1 MQKLSRQHVSSPHEV
16 HNWDYTPRFLL
27 SQATFNSGVDT
38 SFCSLIVPS
47 ENVTETRNQTEA
59 FQGITALKT
68 KTLQDNKHPAGINPV
83 NLADWVTEFTEKN
96 IQALKT
102 LTETYSA
109 HFQVKNQVSSTAAL
123 CL

>member
-109 HFQVKNQVSSTAAL
+109 HFQVRNKVSSTVAL

>member
-109 HFQVKNQVSSTAAL
+109 HFQVKNQVSSTVAL
-123 CL
+123 FL

>member
-1 MQKLSRQHVSSPHEV
+1 M

-109 HFQVKNQVSSTAAL
+109 HFQVKNQVSSTVAL
-123 CL
+123 FL

>member
-47 ENVTETRNQTEA
+47 ENVTETRNLTEA

-109 HFQVKNQVSSTAAL
+109 HFQVKNQVSSTVAL

>member
-83 NLADWVTEFTEKN
+83 NLADWVTESTEKN

-109 HFQVKNQVSSTAAL
+109 HFQVKNQVSSTVAL

>member
-1 MQKLSRQHVSSPHEV
+1 MQKLSRQHVNSPHEV

-59 FQGITALKT
+59 FQGIAALKT

-109 HFQVKNQVSSTAAL
+109 HFQVKNQVSSTVAL
-123 CL
+123 FL

>member
-83 NLADWVTEFTEKN
+83 NLADWVTESTEKN

-109 HFQVKNQVSSTAAL
+109 HFQVKNQVSSTVAV

>member
-1 MQKLSRQHVSSPHEV
+1 MQKLSRQHVNSPHEV

-109 HFQVKNQVSSTAAL
+109 HFQVKNQVSSTVAL

>member
-1 MQKLSRQHVSSPHEV
+1 M
-16 HNWDYTPRFLL
+16 
-27 SQATFNSGVDT
+27 
-38 SFCSLIVPS
+38 
-47 ENVTETRNQTEA
+47 ETRNQTEA

-109 HFQVKNQVSSTAAL
+109 HFQVKNQVSSTVAL